1 MPHTK
6 ADHGPVR
13 RVLLWAGFLV
23 IYGALALQVARL
35 ARPGVLPVDDFL
47 GFWAPARL
55 ILTGGNP
62 YAASQLLPLE
72 HIVGLPATE
81 PMRGMFN
88 PPWAL
93 AFVMPFGIFSH
104 PAGRIVWLSLSF
116 VVLMFCAGLTWR
128 LYQGPGRYGWLPY
141 AVAATFVPTL
151 SVLASGQIGFLI
163 LLGLVGFLYFERRG
177 KETLAGMALVSTL
190 IKPQLVYL
198 VPLALL
204 LWSISRRR
212 WRMLL
217 GMTAATAT
225 ATAVAFIVDHNVF
238 AQYFDSMQ
246 GAPFGAWAMPTLGGL
261 ARLFFGFDRVW
272 LQFVPVPFG
281 IVWLLLHWRRRRATW
296 SWLAE
301 MPLLLLVSVVTT
313 AYAGDYDQVVLM
325 IPVLQVFTWLVAT
338 RWSFRPTMVLGVYVA
353 INGLNLAFIFKRIFS
368 FFLFWVPSAWL
379 LWYVYAARTVGR
391 QPRQQTGMVDR

>member
-1 MPHTK
+1 MRHTSEI
-6 ADHGPVR
+6 HGKGR
-13 RVLLWAGFLV
+13 RVILAAGFLL
-23 IYGALALQVARL
+23 IYGALALQIARL

-62 YAASQLLPLE
+62 YSADQLLPLE
-72 HIVGLPATE
+72 YTVGLPASE

-93 AFVMPFGIFSH
+93 AFVMPFGFFSY
-104 PAGRIVWLSLSF
+104 PAGRIAWLLLGL
-116 VVLMFCAGLTWR
+116 VVLMFCAGLIWW
-128 LYQGPGRYGWLPY
+128 LYRGSGRFGWLPY

-151 SVLASGQIGFLI
+151 SVLASGQIGYLI

-177 KETLAGMALVSTL
+177 KETLAGMALVTTL

-204 LWSISRRR
+204 FWSFSRRR
-212 WRMLL
+212 WCMLL
-217 GMTAATAT
+217 GLAAATA
-225 ATAVAFIVDHNVF
+225 AASAIPFLIDRHVF
-238 AQYFDSMQ
+238 AQYLDSMQ
-246 GAPFGAWAMPTLGGL
+246 GAPFGPWAMPTLGGL
-261 ARLFFGFDRVW
+261 ARLLFGFDRVW
-272 LQFVPVPFG
+272 LQFIPVPFG

-296 SWLAE
+296 SWLNE
-301 MPLLLLVSVVTT
+301 MPLLLLVSLVTT

-325 IPVLQVFTWLVAT
+325 IPVIQVFTWLVAQ
-338 RWSFRPTMVLGVYVA
+338 RWSFRHTMVTGVYVA

-379 LWYVYAARTVGR
+379 LWYIYASRTIR
-391 QPRQQTGMVDR
+391 PRTQQQMGLEDR